1 VQGVGWLI
9 TLPSHSKTPA
19 TQGPEVPGVVP
30 QPTSPSRQ
38 FGLAVAWALGAA
50 CRLVT
55 WSSAGSKSATVAAGE
70 A

>member
-9 TLPSHSKTPA
+9 TLPPHSKTPA
-19 TQGPEVPGVVP
+19 TQSPDVSGVVP
-30 QPTSPSRQ
+30 QPTSPSTQ
-38 FGLAVAWALGAA
+38 IGLAVAWALGEA
-50 CRLVT
+50 CGLVA